1 MTSWLAGWDAKWKVG
16 WFGLDASSAPFQG
29 YGPDGVATL
38 GLALATGFKVTYAW
52 ATDIIPH
59 RDGTE
64 QRIATLDRP
73 KQTYDGAATLLGSD
87 PRFNRARLAR
97 YAAQGAVF
105 LLGLPHEGL
114 TLLGD
119 TPGVTFTVSAAD
131 LAACDW
137 AQIGQ
142 RVVSVAPDGS
152 VSSAGVLQSVGSGS
166 LVVDVPPGSA
176 GNHGGAV
183 MPAMA
188 IYLEPQQD
196 FPRYAVTAEQ
206 WNIKARAAIFDFAP
220 PSATI
225 DVGVATGIAAW
236 TGVILVSRK
245 PGLFGSCFIQA
256 TNAGVT
262 LLNETGVVTTIDFQN
277 GVTTLGDVAS
287 LLDASAN
294 VKMTG
299 TYNPATVLHSLD
311 GFSLLELDGIDAAG
325 AMGAGATLTMYA
337 GHPVWD
343 RGVENDS
350 TITDSVQAQTELVD
364 LGGIPVSIGHATYPA
379 WGRAVGMESTQ
390 WSEWQ
395 WAKAMLAALRG
406 MQCMFWLSTYRDDL
420 TFVAMNGASIM
431 KVSTTDGSDIG
442 AWWPAQR
449 DRIAV
454 EQTNGTVQYAQI
466 LTVTDNGDGTQSL
479 SLDTNIAGTPKRV
492 SWLEPCRLNSDDVEV
507 TFGGTGGW
515 SFSFALLARAYA
527 TSDPSIGDV

>member
-16 WFGLDASSAPFQG
+16 WFGLDASSAPFSG

-38 GLALATGFKVTYAW
+38 GLTLATGFRVTYSW

-73 KQTYDGAATLLGSD
+73 KQTYDGAATLVGAD
-87 PRFNRARLAR
+87 PRISRARLAR

-105 LLGLPHEGL
+105 LLGLPHEGM
-114 TLLGD
+114 TLLAD
-119 TPGVTFTVSAAD
+119 TPGVTLTVSAAD

-137 AQIGQ
+137 ATYGQ
-142 RVVSVAPDGS
+142 RVITMTPDGS
-152 VSSAGVLQSVGSGS
+152 LASAGVLQSVGTGT
-166 LVVDVPPGSA
+166 LTLDVAPNSA
-176 GNHGGAV
+176 GAHGGRV

-188 IYLEPQQD
+188 VCLEPQQD

-220 PSATI
+220 PSATL
-225 DVGVATGIAAW
+225 DLQVASGDATYAGC
-236 TGVILVSRK
+236 ILVSRR
-245 PGLFGSCFIQA
+245 PGLFGEYAITFA
-256 TNAGVT
+256 NAGVT
-262 LLNETGVVTTIDFQN
+262 SLNEIGYSTTVNFQN
-277 GVTTLGDVAS
+277 GVTTLANVAT
-287 LLDASAN
+287 LLDTSAN
-294 VKMTG
+294 VKLTG
-299 TYNPATVLHSLD
+299 TYNPATVLHSGDSFGVLMD
-311 GFSLLELDGIDAAG
+311 GLDAAG
-325 AMGAGATLTMYA
+325 AMGAGAMLTMYA

-343 RGVENDS
+343 RGIENEG

-364 LGGIPVSIGHATYPA
+364 LGGVPVSIGHANYPS
-379 WGRAVGMESTQ
+379 WGRTVGMESTQ

-420 TFVAMNGASIM
+420 TYVAMNGASIM
-431 KVSTTDGSDIG
+431 KVSTTDGSDIA

-479 SLDTNIAGTPKRV
+479 SLDTNIAGTPRRV

-507 TFGGTGGW
+507 TFGGNGGW
-515 SFSFALLARAYA
+515 SFSFSLLARAYA
-527 TSDPSIGDV
+527 TSDPSIGEV